1 MLARGWFRVT
11 AGQYQKRTYSH
22 AMRITNL
29 RVDIMWLIGKGHCEL
44 HQVQLLASMLS
55 GSAVAYPL
63 ATGYATHRGLPAL
76 HGAGS
81 KALRILRKEADAH

>member
-1 MLARGWFRVT
+1 
-11 AGQYQKRTYSH
+11 
-22 AMRITNL
+22 
-29 RVDIMWLIGKGHCEL
+29 MWLIGKGHCEL
-44 HQVQLLASMLS
+44 HQVQVLASMLS

-81 KALRILRKEADAH
+81 KALRILRKEADADRVWPSLPHSLLGWTDPITSQ